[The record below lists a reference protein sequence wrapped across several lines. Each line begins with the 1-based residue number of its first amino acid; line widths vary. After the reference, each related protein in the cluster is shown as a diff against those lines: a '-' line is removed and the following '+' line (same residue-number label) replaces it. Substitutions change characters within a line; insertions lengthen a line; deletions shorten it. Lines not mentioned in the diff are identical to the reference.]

1 MIACLFNL
9 SKEMDEQMTA
19 LAHKRHD
26 YQGDKTPLV
35 LKSNEDSAS
44 YVMNLFRTASFLW
57 FLMFNVATSFA
68 TCDGPNSENNPDLG
82 KRASISA
89 FNP

>member
-44 YVMNLFRTASFLW
+44 YVMNLFRTATFLW

-68 TCDGPNSENNPDLG
+68 TCDGPNSENNPDLE
-82 KRASISA
+82 K
-89 FNP
+89 